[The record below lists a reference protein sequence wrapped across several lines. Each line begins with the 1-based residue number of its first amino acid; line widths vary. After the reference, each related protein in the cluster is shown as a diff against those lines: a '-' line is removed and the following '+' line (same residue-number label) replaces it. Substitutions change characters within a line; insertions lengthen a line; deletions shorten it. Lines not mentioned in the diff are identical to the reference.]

1 MTAKQA
7 AEIQRYRDALEQITR
22 YKHTP
27 RAYRH
32 MKFEQLVKI
41 AEAALNQTSDENR

>member
-1 MTAKQA
+1 MTGKQA
-7 AEIQRYRDALEQITR
+7 AEIERYRAALEQIAR

-32 MKFEQLVKI
+32 MKFEKLVQI
-41 AEAALNQTSDENR
+41 AEEAMKHGSDD

>member
-7 AEIQRYRDALEQITR
+7 AEIQRYRDALEQIAR

-32 MKFEQLVKI
+32 MKFEQLVRL
-41 AEAALNQTSDENR
+41 AEAALDDSGE

>member
-7 AEIQRYRDALEQITR
+7 AEIQRYRDALEQIAR
-22 YKHTP
+22 YKRTP

-32 MKFEQLVKI
+32 MTFEKLVQI
-41 AEAALNQTSDENR
+41 AEAALTDSSE

>member
-22 YKHTP
+22 YKRTP

-32 MKFEQLVKI
+32 MKFEKLVQI
-41 AEAALNQTSDENR
+41 AEEAIRGEGSN

>member
-1 MTAKQA
+1 MSPRDTSLEHA
-7 AEIQRYRDALEQITR
+7 RYKAALEQITR

-32 MKFEQLVKI
+32 TKFEQLVKI
-41 AEAALNQTSDENR
+41 AESALTDDE

>member
-32 MKFEQLVKI
+32 MKFEALVKI
-41 AEAALNQTSDENR
+41 AEAALTDSGE